1 MLHHSLQRFIE
12 LAKSF
17 NGLWVGWQ
25 HPVRWSRLH
34 YSRGVHLQTVKVLSY
49 CTYTMHVYAEMRL
62 ETETEARQKRY
73 VAARRLSLSRRC
85 M

>member
-34 YSRGVHLQTVKVLSY
+34 YRRGVHLQTAKVLSY

-73 VAARRLSLSRRC
+73 VAARRLSLSPRC